1 MKEEEENIGQRA
13 HSAIQYEEPSYNSY
27 YSCPLCQSGNLKPPW
42 LGDKVRGRELLK
54 VVIFNAYINSAF
66 GHLEGEKK
74 QGKMLHLAYI
84 WLRMIR
90 PIQIT
95 GYF

>member
-90 PIQIT
+90 PIQIIL
-95 GYF
+95 

>member
-42 LGDKVRGRELLK
+42 LGDKVRGRELL
-54 VVIFNAYINSAF
+54 AF

-90 PIQIT
+90 PIQIIL
-95 GYF
+95 